1 MSYAAKTGMYSVF
14 DNSNTFC
21 VNNNSKKSNFSA
33 INNINILIL
42 LSIILNILL

>member
-21 VNNNSKKSNFSA
+21 VNNNSKESNFSA
-33 INNINILIL
+33 INILIL

>member
-33 INNINILIL
+33 INILIL